1 MTSFP
6 RATRP
11 AGQQTRRAL
20 LDAAAPLF
28 VAHGLHGVSQ
38 ADIANAAGTFPSQ
51 VTYYFGSKEG
61 LFVEA
66 ACRGMLRAATEVER
80 AGART
85 RTPRTY
91 VKAIVDTAL
100 AAPALLT
107 FVEAALLVRRRPEL
121 APRVS
126 ETFARLHAE
135 GERAIVESLAKRGWQ
150 LSTQPAEEAR
160 SFWASILGMAIE
172 SIATGGVISA
182 ASADATVEVVLNLY
196 TA

>member
-38 ADIANAAGTFPSQ
+38 ADIANAAGAFPSQ

-66 ACRGMLRAATEVER
+66 ACRGVLRAATEVER
-80 AGART
+80 AGRAT
-85 RTPRTY
+85 RSPRSY
-91 VKAIVDTAL
+91 VRAVVHTAL
-100 AAPALLT
+100 DSPALLC
-107 FVEAALLVRRRPEL
+107 FVEAALRVRGREEL
-121 APRVS
+121 AP
-126 ETFARLHAE
+126 
-135 GERAIVESLAKRGWQ
+135 
-150 LSTQPAEEAR
+150 
-160 SFWASILGMAIE
+160 
-172 SIATGGVISA
+172 
-182 ASADATVEVVLNLY
+182 
-196 TA
+196 